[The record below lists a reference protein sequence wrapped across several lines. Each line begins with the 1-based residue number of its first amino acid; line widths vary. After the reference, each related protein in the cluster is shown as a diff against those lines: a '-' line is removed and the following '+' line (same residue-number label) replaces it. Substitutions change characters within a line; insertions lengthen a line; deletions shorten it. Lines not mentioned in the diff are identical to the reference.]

1 MKELIDYFN
10 EKYTRKKEYICK
22 DLKPTRMLNE
32 DEYRDFLNDAG
43 LMTPLEIHY
52 YPLFKVSKIKA
63 NSLISIGYIL
73 KTNDKEYKGITKQF
87 RENGYRD
94 SFMSIGIN
102 KDEIVLGTYDMSIDK
117 NSCSLTLYTNS
128 PELPKLEYPKNKMDM
143 YRAMSFICDVNNYIG
158 DMKIKNLISNTN
170 FLLPKNIDEMDL
182 YLNSEKSSISKNIEL
197 KINAQYMNVEE
208 FIGGNWDNVVP
219 KPSDKGWCI
228 DLPLGIYFLPDEVIF
243 EQNKKDKIFNKY
255 SNYLFGE
262 RYSVDIYETD
272 DFYVF
277 RDGDDYVSKMIFFDK
292 NINLSDTILKCT
304 KYLDLMPKGFY
315 YINPNKDNYY
325 TILNAIKEGKTI
337 SSKYDSHPNWR
348 INKEEKSIW
357 VRALGT
363 FTETKFEPEED

>member
-143 YRAMSFICDVNNYIG
+143 YRALNFIEAVCYSIYDI
-158 DMKIKNLISNTN
+158 NLFGLFNEAMNDISSPN
-170 FLLPKNIDEMDL
+170 NIDE
-182 YLNSEKSSISKNIEL
+182 
-197 KINAQYMNVEE
+197 
-208 FIGGNWDNVVP
+208 
-219 KPSDKGWCI
+219 I
-228 DLPLGIYFLPDEVIF
+228 DLFLENSLFCVGSNIRNNAYFVNPD
-243 EQNKKDKIFNKY
+243 
-255 SNYLFGE
+255 
-262 RYSVDIYETD
+262 
-272 DFYVF
+272 
-277 RDGDDYVSKMIFFDK
+277 
-292 NINLSDTILKCT
+292 
-304 KYLDLMPKGFY
+304 
-315 YINPNKDNYY
+315 KDNYY
-325 TILNAIKEGKTI
+325 TILDAIKKGKTI
-337 SSKYDSHPNWR
+337 YRGLDTPLVNWS
-348 INKEEKSIW
+348 INNEEKWIKFNRNIAIANETGW
-357 VRALGT
+357 VDL
-363 FTETKFEPEED
+363 EK

>member
-143 YRAMSFICDVNNYIG
+143 YRALNFIEAVRYSINDENLYELFNKV
-158 DMKIKNLISNTN
+158 IKDIP
-170 FLLPKNIDEMDL
+170 LPNNIDELDL
-182 YLNSEKSSISKNIEL
+182 YLENFLFCNIFD
-197 KINAQYMNVEE
+197 IRNNA
-208 FIGGNWDNVVP
+208 
-219 KPSDKGWCI
+219 
-228 DLPLGIYFLPDEVIF
+228 YFVNPD
-243 EQNKKDKIFNKY
+243 
-255 SNYLFGE
+255 
-262 RYSVDIYETD
+262 
-272 DFYVF
+272 
-277 RDGDDYVSKMIFFDK
+277 
-292 NINLSDTILKCT
+292 
-304 KYLDLMPKGFY
+304 
-315 YINPNKDNYY
+315 KDNYY
-325 TILNAIKEGKTI
+325 TILDAIKKGKTI
-337 SSKYDSHPNWR
+337 YRNLEEPLVNWS
-348 INKEEKSIW
+348 INNEEKWIKFNKNI
-357 VRALGT
+357 AIAN
-363 FTETKFEPEED
+363 ETGWIDLEK

>member
-52 YPLFKVSKIKA
+52 YPLFKVPKIKA

-143 YRAMSFICDVNNYIG
+143 YRALNFIEAVCYSINDENLYELLDKV
-158 DMKIKNLISNTN
+158 IKDIP
-170 FLLPKNIDEMDL
+170 LPNNIDE
-182 YLNSEKSSISKNIEL
+182 
-197 KINAQYMNVEE
+197 
-208 FIGGNWDNVVP
+208 
-219 KPSDKGWCI
+219 
-228 DLPLGIYFLPDEVIF
+228 
-243 EQNKKDKIFNKY
+243 
-255 SNYLFGE
+255 
-262 RYSVDIYETD
+262 
-272 DFYVF
+272 
-277 RDGDDYVSKMIFFDK
+277 
-292 NINLSDTILKCT
+292 
-304 KYLDLMPKGFY
+304 LDLCLENFLFCNIFDIRNNAY
-315 YINPNKDNYY
+315 FVNPDKDNYY
-325 TILNAIKEGKTI
+325 TILDAIKKGKTI
-337 SSKYDSHPNWR
+337 YRNLEEPLVNWS
-348 INKEEKSIW
+348 INNEEKWIKFNKNIAIANETGW
-357 VRALGT
+357 IDLG
-363 FTETKFEPEED
+363 K